1 MARQQRDIDKER
13 YWAKVIREATRSG
26 TSIREYCAKQK
37 IKESQFYWW
46 QRKLR
51 DQRADRAR
59 RRKSGKGGDLLHGKP
74 AFLRHGHFLSSVKRA
89 QPSLSFHGPTR
100 APTLSILLPCPPPPA
115 RCPRGTPS
123 VASSQAQK
131 PRTECHPQGGGH
143 ASEASASP
151 LSEWSHPP
159 PSIPSQHPA

>member
-59 RRKSGKGGDLLHGKP
+59 RRKSGKGGEAGATFALVSDEPGQLDAGIELVLSDGRRVRISRGVDEET
-74 AFLRHGHFLSSVKRA
+74 LRTVLSAV
-89 QPSLSFHGPTR
+89 G
-100 APTLSILLPCPPPPA
+100 
-115 RCPRGTPS
+115 
-123 VASSQAQK
+123 
-131 PRTECHPQGGGH
+131 
-143 ASEASASP
+143 SEGC
-151 LSEWSHPP
+151 
-159 PSIPSQHPA
+159 